1 MLRMSS
7 RLCRQGSLVAA
18 ARKVAGAHAPTSSS
32 GVVASLVARGVST
45 GARAAG
51 SCGSDE
57 GTGGHWASVAAWA
70 CAALGCVGVAWATH
84 RPAESCGIVGVVGG
98 EDAVGFLLEG
108 LTILRNR
115 GYDSAGIASIASDGQ
130 GQLTV
135 TKYAS
140 QNSTADSIDLV
151 RAHSGKHLGHS
162 TGIGHTRWAT
172 HGGKTDQVTGAR
184 VLKSPPG
191 QTLVSSPTT
200 HRTTPLISPLLALGT
215 SGQNAHP
222 HSDAKGRVAVIHNG
236 TINNSYDLK
245 KELMAAGVKFQSET
259 DTEVISFRP
268 AFITTTVQYCHL
280 ASALGQTPVLWPPS
294 LRPHLNPLCPISHLT
309 PVACR

>member
-1 MLRMSS
+1 
-7 RLCRQGSLVAA
+7 
-18 ARKVAGAHAPTSSS
+18 
-32 GVVASLVARGVST
+32 
-45 GARAAG
+45 
-51 SCGSDE
+51 
-57 GTGGHWASVAAWA
+57 
-70 CAALGCVGVAWATH
+70 VGVAWATH

-172 HGGKTDQVTGAR
+172 HGGKTDQVTGAC
-184 VLKSPPG
+184 VFKSPPG

-200 HRTTPLISPLLALGT
+200 RRTTPLISPLLALGT

-245 KELMAAGVKFQSET
+245 KELIAAGVKFQSET

-294 LRPHLNPLCPISHLT
+294 LRPHLNPLCPISHQT